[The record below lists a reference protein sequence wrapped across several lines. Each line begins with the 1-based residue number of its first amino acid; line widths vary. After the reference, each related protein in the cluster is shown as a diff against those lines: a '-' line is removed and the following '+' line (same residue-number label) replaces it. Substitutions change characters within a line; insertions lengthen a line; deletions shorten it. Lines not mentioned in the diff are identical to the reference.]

1 MKWFGFYFLRH
12 REWRY
17 LISPPASG
25 HSSGFDRWL
34 IYKQFRHQRE
44 GQSEI
49 IVKRR
54 KSHLNIMIVF
64 HLICIESSCNPGIEA
79 SEHNWFVSTAAQ
91 PFISFGVWLTQVSCC
106 PTHPNPVANSMRQ
119 SLSYQ
124 LKCLFTQLRKR
135 SLKLWHLST
144 VSSSPSPHNS
154 LDCSLCLLKYHPNY
168 VGQHVRL
175 LDHG

>member
-1 MKWFGFYFLRH
+1 MPQPRRRLARSPSVLMDCEMVRFL
-12 REWRY
+12 
-17 LISPPASG
+17 LSTSPRMALFDKSARVASG

-34 IYKQFRHQRE
+34 ISKQFRHQRE

-64 HLICIESSCNPGIEA
+64 HLNCIESSWNPGIEA

-106 PTHPNPVANSMRQ
+106 PTHPSPIANPMRQ

-124 LKCLFTQLRKR
+124 LNCLFTQLRQR

-144 VSSSPSPHNS
+144 SPH
-154 LDCSLCLLKYHPNY
+154 LHLLTT
-168 VGQHVRL
+168 L
-175 LDHG
+175 